1 MTAFADLASWIYT
14 SLFVLLAVAVASD
27 WYRRREPG
35 HGVLVLAVTSLASAT
50 VFGKLDVLFPA
61 GAAVFTVGAL
71 VAIVAAAYFLF
82 LFRDA
87 FVPSRR
93 SVRVVIGVTAA
104 CALVLIIFVALVVK
118 DDQSPLSLLAQV
130 LLSILWIAC
139 VGDSIVRFW
148 RVSRGRSPLQ
158 RFRLRALSVGYS
170 AILLDLLISVS
181 TTYVPSTTTLGR
193 AVDVGSSI
201 LIVLIAP
208 LLYVAFSPP
217 QWLRRYWRR
226 GEVDLYRQGLEDL
239 LLLSTDRRLLADRA
253 LDSVLRLVGAEQA
266 VLIDETGA
274 VLAERNLSPG
284 LLVKLF
290 EARTSGA
297 EHGIVR
303 VGEERLTAI
312 ALPMPFADG
321 EGLLGV
327 VSGPFSPFFGAHE
340 VRLLGQYTLSITAA
354 LERVR
359 LIEALAEASRAKSE
373 FLSRMSHELRTPLN
387 SILGFAQLLETEDLP
402 VDQRGSV
409 QRIHRAGDHLLNLI
423 NEILDL
429 SRIESG
435 RMSIT
440 AEPVAV
446 RSALV
451 EATDLV
457 QPLAAKRGITLE
469 TDLGFGALAVRAD
482 RQRFVQVLLNLLSN
496 AAKYSPAGGTVRIS
510 AEVTAHVAR
519 ISVLDQGEAISP
531 EASKRLFQ
539 PFDRLGAEGT
549 GIEGTGIGL
558 SLSRA
563 LAHLMGGDIGLQS
576 TAGKG
581 NNFWVELPVVGATD
595 EPEAS
600 TLKATPP
607 DARSGT
613 GAILYVEDNVLNID
627 LVRRILGRHTDRW
640 RLDVAMLGRLGLDLA
655 SQHHYDLVLLDL
667 NLPDLSGME
676 VLRRL
681 REDARTR
688 GLPVFIVSADATQT
702 RIDEAMAAGA
712 DNYVTKPINVKE
724 FIAAIEKVL
733 PG

>member
-1 MTAFADLASWIYT
+1 
-14 SLFVLLAVAVASD
+14 
-27 WYRRREPG
+27 
-35 HGVLVLAVTSLASAT
+35 
-50 VFGKLDVLFPA
+50 
-61 GAAVFTVGAL
+61 
-71 VAIVAAAYFLF
+71 
-82 LFRDA
+82 
-87 FVPSRR
+87 
-93 SVRVVIGVTAA
+93 
-104 CALVLIIFVALVVK
+104 
-118 DDQSPLSLLAQV
+118 V

-208 LLYVAFSPP
+208 LLYIAFSPP

-226 GEVDLYRQGLEDL
+226 GEVDLYSRGLEDL
-239 LLLSTDRRLLADRA
+239 LLLSTDRRMLSDRA

-284 LLVKLF
+284 LIVKLL
-290 EARTSGA
+290 EARTSAAGDV
-297 EHGIVR
+297 IVR
-303 VGEERLTAI
+303 LGGSDERLTAI
-312 ALPMPFADG
+312 LLPMPFADG

-402 VDQRGSV
+402 VDQRESI
-409 QRIHRAGDHLLNLI
+409 QRIHTAGDHLLNLI

-457 QPLAAKRGITLE
+457 QPLAAKRGITLK

-510 AEVTAHVAR
+510 AEVTADVAR
-519 ISVLDQGEAISP
+519 ISVVDQGQGISP

-549 GIEGTGIGL
+549 GIEGMGIGL

-563 LAHLMGGDIGLQS
+563 LAHLMGGDIGLES
-576 TAGKG
+576 AVGKG
-581 NNFWVELPVVGATD
+581 NNFWVELPVVAATD
-595 EPEAS
+595 DPEATS
-600 TLKATPP
+600 SKATPP
-607 DARSGT
+607 DARPGT
-613 GAILYVEDNVLNID
+613 GAILYIEDNVLNID